1 MSDEEFCP
9 RCNERE
15 STQACKEARDHSADV
30 LWEHYRREEMP
41 LKEISTQDAY
51 LVYGKNWILPRWGSL
66 LLEDIKTIE
75 VERWLRAAEIADGTK
90 AKILDDAFRDTDG
103 KIGFSFANRQ
113 WPHEWNGSGLPHG
126 AVFSR

>member
-1 MSDEEFCP
+1 
-9 RCNERE
+9 
-15 STQACKEARDHSADV
+15 
-30 LWEHYRREEMP
+30 MP

>member
-1 MSDEEFCP
+1 
-9 RCNERE
+9 
-15 STQACKEARDHSADV
+15 
-30 LWEHYRREEMP
+30 MP

-90 AKILDDAFRDTDG
+90 AKILDVAFRDTDG

-113 WPHEWNGSGLPHG
+113 WPHGWNGSGLPH